1 MGGVKNLKKP
11 NEGMFGTFKGK
22 PKELLTETQKAQAE
36 KGELEGLRFI
46 RKKYNIKAR
55 KVYPREQAL
64 LAQEKAD
71 QDASVNKKTLLGG

>member
-1 MGGVKNLKKP
+1 MGGVSSKLKKP

-22 PKELLTETQKAQAE
+22 PKQLLTEVGKAQAE
-36 KGELEGLRFI
+36 KGELEGLRYI
-46 RKKYNIKAR
+46 RKKYKIKAR

-71 QDASVNKKTLLGG
+71 KDTTIKRKTLLG